1 MANTSYY
8 LDALLQ
14 FDSPATVREVH
25 EKAKEMFGSAIKG
38 DRASCRLSLDR
49 HIISGKAEKING
61 KYITTK
67 LAADPIGAMTI
78 KIKSLEAQLEDAHR
92 EIARQRKQLEGVS

>member
-25 EKAKEMFGSAIKG
+25 EKAREMFGDAVKG

-49 HIISGKAEKING
+49 HIVTGKVEKRNG
-61 KYITTK
+61 KYVATPM
-67 LAADPIGAMTI
+67 AADPIGAMAI
-78 KIKSLEAQLEDAHR
+78 KIRVLETQLEAAQSKIARLQNQLED
-92 EIARQRKQLEGVS
+92 SP